1 MARHWQEKE
10 TRLTHETMKTP
21 FFQNAAPLTQVPRLI
36 FREHFI
42 IHSEH
47 SFEESIDLLKRFQQ
61 QRRVYPTTRLDE
73 LYIES
78 DIIHF
83 SVSVWQEGKGARWLV
98 AEVEKETNEAG
109 IVVKGY
115 IGKLLAVPLV
125 LVLSPACAFSFLG
138 IFASISGTENFRIL
152 GSLLE
157 ALILV
162 SAFLAIWTLIKLIST
177 PPEKRFN
184 SQIINEI
191 CGIFEGTQVLQE
203 KKKRG

>member
-1 MARHWQEKE
+1 
-10 TRLTHETMKTP
+10 MKTP

-42 IHSEH
+42 IHSHH

-73 LYIES
+73 LYIET

-83 SVSVWQEGKGARWLV
+83 SVSVWQEGKGTRWLV
-98 AEVEKETNEAG
+98 AEVEREANESG

-115 IGKLLAVPLV
+115 IGKLLTASLLLV
-125 LVLSPACAFSFLG
+125 LYPTCVFSCLAVYVSTSGGEIFRTIGVLSVGL
-138 IFASISGTENFRIL
+138 ITVFASL
-152 GSLLE
+152 
-157 ALILV
+157 AL
-162 SAFLAIWTLIKLIST
+162 WTLAKHFST

-191 CGIFEGTQVLQE
+191 CGIFEGTQVVQE